1 MADMSDVNGGPG
13 DASSAARSDTSASS
27 ASSEANGFGAYP
39 GRGPASARR
48 LERKRE
54 GRWVAGV
61 CAGLGDY
68 LNVDPTVVRV
78 IVVVLAVFGGLGPLA
93 YVVGWVLMPE
103 EGDQESIAER
113 VINSSGRR

>member
-1 MADMSDVNGGPG
+1 MAYMSDVNGGPG
-13 DASSAARSDTSASS
+13 DASSAARSDTFASS
-27 ASSEANGFGAYP
+27 DANGFGAYP

-103 EGDQESIAER
+103 EVDQESIAER